1 MRAPLLLDLPP
12 APQRPRDIEDEAVA
26 AEHEPHDYHSQPR
39 LALYASQHSRSGR
52 PRFVGPAPRLT
63 RGERFRA
70 WLSRVFGTES
80 AP

>member
-12 APQRPRDIEDEAVA
+12 APQRPQDTEDFAAA
-26 AEHEPHDYHSQPR
+26 AEHEHHDYHSQPR
-39 LALYASQHSRSGR
+39 LALYASQNSRSGR
-52 PRFVGPAPRLT
+52 PRFVGPAPKLT

-70 WLSRVFGTES
+70 WLHRMLGTES